1 MHTLVRVAVGAALLV
16 AASAMALSSGWG
28 APTAES
34 DVSIKLF
41 QFTPSELQVRAGARI
56 TFRNLDQV
64 DHTLH
69 AGSPEHPTD
78 DFSFRILPFD
88 SSTSIV
94 LTSAGRHQFYCD
106 RHTFMRGEITVTR

>member
-1 MHTLVRVAVGAALLV
+1 MHTHARVAVGAALIV
-16 AASAMALSSGWG
+16 AASAMALRSGWG

-41 QFTPSELQVRAGARI
+41 QFTPSELEVRAGTRI
-56 TFRNLDQV
+56 TFKNLDHT

-78 DFSFRILPFD
+78 DFSFRILSFD

-94 LTSAGRHQFYCD
+94 LKSAGRHGFYCD
-106 RHTFMRGEITVTR
+106 RHTFMRGEITVTK

>member
-1 MHTLVRVAVGAALLV
+1 MHARVRVAVGAALV
-16 AASAMALSSGWG
+16 VVASAMTLRSGWG
-28 APTAES
+28 APTVES

-41 QFTPSELQVRAGARI
+41 QFTPSELAVPAGTRI
-56 TFRNLDQV
+56 TFRNLDHV

-94 LTSAGRHQFYCD
+94 LKSAGRHPFYCD
-106 RHTFMRGEITVTR
+106 RHAFMRGEITVTN